1 MRKGLPFICSA
12 TLILGGGS
20 LALAAPQ
27 NPDLATLSETTALVL
42 PVADGD
48 RSDAYFFEIDDS
60 DGDYSDGDYSDP
72 DNDGRRPLW
81 LKHLHDDDRRAVP
94 RGAYRD
100 SDDDGDFDDSSG

>member
-27 NPDLATLSETTALVL
+27 NPDPASLSEATAFV
-42 PVADGD
+42 VQVEDADRAD
-48 RSDAYFFEIDDS
+48 VYFFEIDDS
-60 DGDYSDGDYSDP
+60 DGDYSDGDYSDS

-81 LKHLHDDDRRAVP
+81 LKHRHDDDRRAVP
-94 RGAYRD
+94 RGADRD
-100 SDDDGDFDDSSG
+100 SDDDGDFDDSSD